1 MKVGDRKEN
10 DSDHYNIICNLER
23 NVRLDRLIPGK
34 QKIHHPLVMRER
46 DQPQTSLER
55 LLSRGNGKRE
65 STKHLPLVIRGE
77 KVKGN
82 RPRRTLKSWSI

>member
-34 QKIHHPLVMRER
+34 QKIHHLLVMRER
-46 DQPQTSLER
+46 DQNPRLHWKDYCLEEM
-55 LLSRGNGKRE
+55 G
-65 STKHLPLVIRGE
+65 
-77 KVKGN
+77 KGN
-82 RPRRTLKSWSI
+82 PPSTILW